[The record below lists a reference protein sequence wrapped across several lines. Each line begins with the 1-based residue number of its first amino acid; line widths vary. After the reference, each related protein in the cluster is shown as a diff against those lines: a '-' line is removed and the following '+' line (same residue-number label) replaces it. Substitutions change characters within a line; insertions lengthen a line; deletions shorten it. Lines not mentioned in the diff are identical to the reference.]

1 MRISSLCFD
10 AFCFFLP
17 PALICTVCLYLYPAL
32 VDCSFPNARSGS
44 VGCAIPGSLK
54 DAVPTEIAPFRLLAL
69 GDPQLEGDTSL
80 PNPNVPAFP
89 SLRTLGT
96 RVKRGRLHTIPF
108 ILTSAAGEVI
118 TRDIPKIVQ
127 GYRKRLDL
135 WGNDLYLAHI
145 YRSISWWADP
155 THTVVLG
162 DLLGSQHISDEEFGR
177 RRDRFWHTVFAG
189 SEKVPRTVT
198 DVSGR
203 SEVLGKDDSWKSR
216 VIAVAGNHDIG
227 YAGDIS
233 EHRVERFEEAFGSVN
248 WDIRFK
254 LEGDGP
260 GSTQASA
267 LEPSTVTS
275 VAPELRLVILNS
287 MNLDEPAKDPNLQN
301 LSREFIRHELYRP
314 RDMLAGAS
322 GTVLLTHIPF
332 HKEAGICADGPF
344 FDYFLPHEGGGV
356 KEQNHLSEPSS
367 DYILN
372 GLTSFGKP
380 ENAIVLNGHDHEGCD
395 TYHYRSLASFDSK
408 TDEPGVTASPWQAKH
423 HRQSAS
429 EIANNSLLGIREI
442 TVRSMMGSFGGNAG
456 LLSAWFDNDTQE
468 WRFEYSSCRLGV
480 QHIWWGVHVLDLV
493 VITFGFASLFTF
505 LWEDM
510 RWRTDLIVKQE
521 GPKMKGD

>member
-1 MRISSLCFD
+1 MRISSLCFNVSG
-10 AFCFFLP
+10 FFLP

-32 VDCSFPNARSGS
+32 FDCTFPPARAGS
-44 VGCAIPGSLK
+44 AGCAIPGSQR
-54 DAVPTEIAPFRLLAL
+54 DAIPSEIAPFRLLAL

-89 SLRTLGT
+89 SLRALGT
-96 RVKRGRLHTIPF
+96 RVRKGRLHTIPS
-108 ILTSAAGEVI
+108 ILTSAASDVI

-145 YRSISWWADP
+145 YRSISWWAEP

-177 RRDRFWHTVFAG
+177 RSERFWHTVFSG

-203 SEVLGKDDSWKSR
+203 LEVLGKDDSWKSR
-216 VIAVAGNHDIG
+216 IIAVAGNHDIG
-227 YAGDIS
+227 YAGDIN

-248 WDIRFK
+248 WEIRFK
-254 LEGDGP
+254 LERDVAGATHP
-260 GSTQASA
+260 SA
-267 LEPSTVTS
+267 LEPSTMSS
-275 VAPELRLVILNS
+275 VSPELRLVILNS
-287 MNLDEPAKDPNLQN
+287 MNLDEPAKHPTLQDR
-301 LSREFIRHELYRP
+301 SREFVRHELYRP
-314 RDMLAGAS
+314 RGALAGAS
-322 GTVLLTHIPF
+322 GTVLLTHIPL
-332 HKEAGICADGPF
+332 HKEAGICVDGPY
-344 FDYFLPHEGGGV
+344 FDYFLPHEGGGI
-356 KEQNHLSEPSS
+356 KEQNHLSELSS

-380 ENAIVLNGHDHEGCD
+380 ENAIILNGHDHEGCD

-408 TDEPGVTASPWQAKH
+408 PDETDATASPWRAKRH
-423 HRQSAS
+423 YLSGP
-429 EIANNSLLGIREI
+429 EITNTSLLGIREI
-442 TVRSMMGSFGGNAG
+442 TVRSMMGSYGGHAG
-456 LLSAWFDNDTQE
+456 LLSAWFDEDTQE
-468 WRFEYSSCRLGV
+468 WRFEYNSCMLGV

-493 VITFGFASLFTF
+493 VIAFGFAGFFAF

-510 RWRTDLIVKQE
+510 KWRTDLIVKQE
-521 GPKMKGD
+521 GAKMKGD